1 MYRLY
6 WDYPCLITWL
16 PEVHTKLV
24 YVFSNMAKPH
34 FDRSLFQEE
43 KQLSKLS
50 GSGQIG
56 LSSSALTSGQSLN
69 ISRERRLKLP
79 WSQRRLKL
87 SQMGNKQASKKASR
101 QGGSSQIPLIPISS
115 SKLLPW
121 HTIAST
127 SKKRCL
133 HSYSSGRPSR
143 VTLLIFIKDH
153 RTSFAGE
160 PFLNAALNQKYLT
173 EKF

>member
-24 YVFSNMAKPH
+24 HVFSNMAKPH

-43 KQLSKLS
+43 KQLSYLS
-50 GSGQIG
+50 DSGQIG

-87 SQMGNKQASKKASR
+87 SQMGSKQAS
-101 QGGSSQIPLIPISS
+101 SSQMPLIPISS
-115 SKLLPW
+115 SRLLPW

-127 SKKRCL
+127 FKTRCL
-133 HSYSSGRPSR
+133 YSYSSGRPSWL
-143 VTLLIFIKDH
+143 TLLIFIQDH
-153 RTSFAGE
+153 RTSPQSNMSVLKNSEISTTGWLFHL
-160 PFLNAALNQKYLT
+160 PRKS
-173 EKF
+173 